1 MKFSN
6 LLGKNLIS
14 LAYAKELG
22 TIYSCTVDNKLR
34 HIYQIATVDNDEN
47 EGYIQNKTINFG
59 TDVLYTVNTLADY
72 EQKGILF
79 PFRARVFDTD
89 GNFLGKVSD
98 FEFEKNQI
106 LEIQLA
112 KDVSI
117 KTSEIVVAGKDLVIV
132 KGNRKVKACTNTTK
146 RAKSPVLTSFTVVQ
160 PDEGEPNKN
169 SDNSPK
175 MLKLATFENYEDTFD
190 NSLIASDE
198 ITAQPIDE
206 PKDNLISGGKAR
218 SGQITVNDTN
228 DSVLQPDRADTESP
242 RKLISGYQF
251 LLGRKVIKNI
261 IQGSTLLIPK
271 DKTIDVDTV
280 ELARKYGKLVELTV
294 SSVEKYE

>member
-1 MKFSN
+1 MKFSI

-14 LAYAKELG
+14 LGHAKDLG
-22 TIYSCTVDNKLR
+22 TVYNCAVDNKLR
-34 HIYQIATVDNDEN
+34 RINQIATIDNDEN
-47 EGYIQNKTINFG
+47 EGFVQNKYVNLGEDTLF
-59 TDVLYTVNTLADY
+59 TVSTLADY

-98 FEFEKNQI
+98 FDFENNQI
-106 LEIQLA
+106 LNLILT

-117 KTSEIVVAGKDLVIV
+117 KPDNVVVASTDLVIV
-132 KGNRKVKACTNTTK
+132 KGKRKIRACVGTTK
-146 RAKSPVLTSFTVVQ
+146 REKMPIQVAFNEVKHES
-160 PDEGEPNKN
+160 DEPNKN
-169 SDNSPK
+169 VRNSQKPVELELDEDYNDN
-175 MLKLATFENYEDTFD
+175 FD
-190 NSLIASDE
+190 ESFVASDE
-198 ITAQPIDE
+198 ITPQPIVE
-206 PKDNLISGGKAR
+206 IQENPLLTATQTRQTI
-218 SGQITVNDTN
+218 VNETN
-228 DSVLQPDRADTESP
+228 DKIVQPDLSNEESP

-261 IQGSTLLIPK
+261 IQGGTLLIPK

-294 SSVEKYE
+294 SSVEK